1 MASNNVDIKVGNLT
15 NVEIKEAKN
24 GSKYL
29 KGRLSVSMGQD
40 KESSWFGVICFS
52 DQAENLFESWM
63 RAVANKGN
71 KSVRAIVM
79 GKTEVSTY
87 GDNNEKTAV
96 TIVADEIGFSTK
108 FAVINDININIQNN
122 EGNTP
127 LHLAA
132 KFGNK
137 GVVEL
142 LLKYYNDIN
151 PWELSYRED
160 VWTKEQLNKLTKLL
174 PQYRLQIKNNEDKIP
189 LNIAI
194 EKGNKEIIELIP
206 FDI

>member
-29 KGRLSVSMGQD
+29 RGRLSVSMGQD

-71 KSVRAIVM
+71 KSVRAIVI

-87 GDNNEKTAV
+87 GDNNEKTAI

-108 FAVINDININIQNN
+108 FAVINDIQGVSKGISTDNVQVQ
-122 EGNTP
+122 T
-127 LHLAA
+127 AA
-132 KFGNK
+132 PAAAPAEP
-137 GVVEL
+137 VAR
-142 LLKYYNDIN
+142 
-151 PWELSYRED
+151 PQSELSEND
-160 VWTKEQLNKLTKLL
+160 
-174 PQYRLQIKNNEDKIP
+174 
-189 LNIAI
+189 A
-194 EKGNKEIIELIP
+194 P
-206 FDI
+206 F